1 MNFFYVSV
9 SGTGFCDPLLCTC
22 GNGSAVCKSRGFLVY
37 PSSLPSN
44 IDTLD
49 LTDNYLSSVNV
60 TELEIYPYLKKL
72 VLKNNKIT
80 AFSSAP
86 NDVLQYLDLSNNKI
100 SSLSR
105 NVDLSLF
112 ENIRVLDLSN
122 NMITTIPK
130 AGFPNGARLEVLS
143 LSSNQID
150 ILESNC
156 FDDLTHLE
164 ELRMNKNKLSS
175 FPKTL
180 FKKMA
185 KLRVLEMNKNKIVG
199 IPGRIL
205 LKYHIPPKYCLKNN
219 ICTLHYILLN
229 PFFYYKISIRH

>member
-1 MNFFYVSV
+1 MFNDAYFCRA

-37 PSSLPSN
+37 PSSLPQQ
-44 IDTLD
+44 IHTLD
-49 LTDNYLSSVNV
+49 LTDNYLTSVNI
-60 TELEIYPYLKKL
+60 TELEIYPNLKRL
-72 VLKNNKIT
+72 VLKNNKISS
-80 AFSSAP
+80 FSGAP

-130 AGFPNGARLEVLS
+130 AGFPNGRRLEVLN

-156 FDDLTHLE
+156 FDDLTNLE
-164 ELRMNKNKLSS
+164 ELRLNKNKLSS

-180 FKKMA
+180 FKKMS

-199 IPGRIL
+199 IPGIA
-205 LKYHIPPKYCLKNN
+205 
-219 ICTLHYILLN
+219 YIL
-229 PFFYYKISIRH
+229 FFIF